1 VASTEVGGGDGGPS
15 AVSQTGTEIQRLA
28 SALALLVL
36 WIGADH
42 HDPAVATDHPALVAH
57 FLD

>member
-1 VASTEVGGGDGGPS
+1 MASTEVGGGDGGPS
-15 AVSQTGTEIQRLA
+15 AVSQPGTEIQRLA

-42 HDPAVATDHPALVAH
+42 HDSAVATDHPALVAH
-57 FLD
+57 FLH